1 MLISFLLLKLI
12 QEYVLGEYDNDATT
26 AYHENSTSEFAD
38 DDHHVKDISRRCC
51 TKISW
56 KCREEQHI
64 ISGLRLTWMNFCC
77 PCFVADIMS
86 TCTQTGLYVISRTYP
101 GRLRWG
107 QKTNTMNESII
118 FFYFHVKQF
127 LLQYRSNN
135 FSTFDCSHPSFFQ
148 QVRFVCSE
156 PTVLISS
163 IKEISSCKYVVTI
176 QSPMLCKNP
185 YVLIFSS

>member
-1 MLISFLLLKLI
+1 MTMMQLLLTMKIAPLNSLTMTI
-12 QEYVLGEYDNDATT
+12 MWKIFLGGAVLKSLESVERSSILYL
-26 AYHENSTSEFAD
+26 
-38 DDHHVKDISRRCC
+38 
-51 TKISW
+51 
-56 KCREEQHI
+56 
-64 ISGLRLTWMNFCC
+64 GLRLTWMNFCC

-86 TCTQTGLYVISRTYP
+86 TCTQMGLYVISRTYP

-118 FFYFHVKQF
+118 FFYFYVKQF